1 MQIHDLPDGFKPMI
15 EALASEV
22 GEVISVET
30 TSNDFARNFYR
41 VRIWIDVTKPLKNV
55 ISIIRGGRRQI
66 FLVKFEWLP
75 DWCAFCGT
83 IGHLSSEHG
92 DSIHSLSSLVF
103 KDLKLNGE

>member
-41 VRIWIDVTKPLKNV
+41 VRIWIDVKKNLLKM
-55 ISIIRGGRRQI
+55 
-66 FLVKFEWLP
+66 LYL
-75 DWCAFCGT
+75 
-83 IGHLSSEHG
+83 
-92 DSIHSLSSLVF
+92 
-103 KDLKLNGE
+103 